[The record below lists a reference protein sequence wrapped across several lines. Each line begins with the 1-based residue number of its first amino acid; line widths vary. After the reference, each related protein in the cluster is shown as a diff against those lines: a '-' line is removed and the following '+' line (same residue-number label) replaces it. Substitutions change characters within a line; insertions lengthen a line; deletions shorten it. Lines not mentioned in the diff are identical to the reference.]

1 MKVIYKI
8 AKAELQMLFYS
19 PIAWLLLLCFIVQ
32 TGITFAK
39 FYEIFYSVN
48 GDVYRASSTL
58 FVSGNYG
65 SGLWYL
71 VQSSFTCTSRC

>member
-39 FYEIFYSVN
+39 FYEIFLDAALEILYNISV
-48 GDVYRASSTL
+48 TL
-58 FVSGNYG
+58 KVNDHYIRKGG
-65 SGLWYL
+65 SHE
-71 VQSSFTCTSRC
+71 